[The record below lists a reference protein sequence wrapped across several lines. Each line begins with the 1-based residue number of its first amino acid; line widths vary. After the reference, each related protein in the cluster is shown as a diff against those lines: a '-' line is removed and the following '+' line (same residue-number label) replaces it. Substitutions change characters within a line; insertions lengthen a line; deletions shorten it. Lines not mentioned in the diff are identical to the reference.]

1 MLTALL
7 LLVMCVAV
15 SGFTILNTGV
25 RGWKRSAALRAEGE
39 RFNKLIDMESE
50 KVVNNISIGPGE
62 KRSREGVDRN
72 WVSFKSS
79 KPSSSPQ
86 YSTNTDTVVS
96 GEKCVVCRCWQSSK
110 FPLCDGSH
118 VKHNKATGDNLGP
131 AIIAGPPKE

>member
-7 LLVMCVAV
+7 LLVLCVAV

-50 KVVNNISIGPGE
+50 KVVNNISVGPGE
-62 KRSREGVDRN
+62 K
-72 WVSFKSS
+72 
-79 KPSSSPQ
+79 
-86 YSTNTDTVVS
+86 VVL
-96 GEKCVVCRCWQSSK
+96 CRCWQSSK